1 MSKLKRTIQSITLM
15 LTIAIIMSSCYAST
29 HVVGSGGTYAG
40 NDMKQYDLKKK
51 HWYLFWG
58 AMPLDDVSAH
68 MLAGDSKNYTA
79 RETSSFGDQ
88 VLTVLTYGIA
98 APRTIRISKSAEE
111 K

>member
-1 MSKLKRTIQSITLM
+1 MKNLRNKLQNITLM
-15 LTIAIIMSSCYAST
+15 LAIAIVMSSCYAST

-40 NDMKQYDLKKK
+40 NDMNQYDLKKK

-68 MLAGDSKNYTA
+68 MLAGDSENYTA
-79 RETSSFGDQ
+79 RETSTFGDQ
-88 VLTVLTYGIA
+88 ILTALTWGIA
-98 APRTIRISKSAEE
+98 APRTIRISKSAAD